1 MVSDDPEFEKKAA
14 RIMGL
19 YLKPPAKMKKAPSKP
34 VIVSIPSCRSLRVGP
49 NVTGRNTFATVLFL
63 SMRP

>member
-19 YLKPPAKMKKAPSKP
+19 YLKPPAKMKKKRHPSP
-34 VIVSIPSCRSLRVGP
+34 
-49 NVTGRNTFATVLFL
+49 
-63 SMRP
+63 